1 MYRIR
6 HDPVCPFSEE
16 RYLSGRNGAEG
27 LHDYDSALYN
37 DTSRREGRKLV
48 ERQCGIDLM
57 PVQSR

>member
-6 HDPVCPFSEE
+6 HDPVCPFSGE
-16 RYLSGRNGAEG
+16 RYISGRNGVG
-27 LHDYDSALYN
+27 GFQDYDSALYN
-37 DTSRREGRKLV
+37 DTSRRVGRKLV